1 MKNTFFLFAIIL
13 LLAACSK
20 DKKTTPAVKLLD
32 VTGSWSTYSQDDTFF
47 TLGNVTADQFPCIAD
62 NVITFNP
69 DSSYTSKYIGA
80 NVCWITP
87 QHGGNGSISFGDPA
101 NAAQTGAW
109 RRNGND
115 IYIGKEHYVVSNVNN
130 KLVLNYNTSL
140 LINGTTY
147 TVTAVF
153 YKK

>member
-1 MKNTFFLFAIIL
+1 MPKLVNMKNTFFLFAIIL

-87 QHGGNGSISFGDPA
+87 QHGGNGSISFGDPPMLPK
-101 NAAQTGAW
+101 QVHGA
-109 RRNGND
+109 GM
-115 IYIGKEHYVVSNVNN
+115 
-130 KLVLNYNTSL
+130 
-140 LINGTTY
+140 GTTFISAKNIMLY
-147 TVTAVF
+147 QM
-153 YKK
+153 